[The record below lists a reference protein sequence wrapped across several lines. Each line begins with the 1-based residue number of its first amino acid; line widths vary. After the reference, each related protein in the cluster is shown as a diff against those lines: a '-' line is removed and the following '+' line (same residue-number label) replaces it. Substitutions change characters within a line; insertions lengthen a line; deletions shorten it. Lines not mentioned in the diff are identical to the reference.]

1 MKTNKNKQ
9 ESKKPSQEKIVI
21 NSISDLLKIPIHQ
34 IHNTKL
40 ENFSGDYFDK
50 IYEETIKMETDQEVN
65 KSRNSIKIE
74 TKDKILKQKVKSI
87 NEPKMK
93 KKIIQ

>member
-34 IHNTKL
+34 IHKH
-40 ENFSGDYFDK
+40 K
-50 IYEETIKMETDQEVN
+50 IRKF
-65 KSRNSIKIE
+65 
-74 TKDKILKQKVKSI
+74 
-87 NEPKMK
+87 
-93 KKIIQ
+93 